1 MPTDRLHSSAT
12 GEDLHMFATLSSSA
26 PTTPFIG
33 LGWIDAS
40 GGTPPYPLKIWD
52 GAAWTALGVPG
63 SVGPTG
69 PTGPTGSAGAAGSA
83 GAPGSVWY
91 EGSGA
96 PSSGTGVNGDYY
108 LNTTNGDVYT
118 KAAGAWGSPVGN
130 LTGPTGSGG
139 SSVTDATIA
148 TSDITTNNVSI
159 TKHGW
164 TPKAPNDATKYLD
177 GTGAYSVPAGGSS
190 VTDATI
196 ATSDITT
203 NNVSTSKHG
212 WAPKAPADATQYLDG
227 TGAWSVPAGGGGGSG
242 APTTAHYVTTQAEA
256 GLSAESVL
264 GADVL
269 MSGAYGSLP
278 SAAIA
283 GRLYLPT
290 DGPIVLRDTG
300 SVWAPFGPIFPLTK
314 PPAFSSWTWV
324 NQGHATASDN
334 GGGIYFVATGDAATS
349 AMMLAKAV
357 PATPYTVTFGI
368 LANLL
373 GTGGNALLFVGFRNS
388 TSGKLV
394 LLEHY
399 QTGNFIVENWN
410 SATSYSGINLS
421 ARGLNPRTMYWLR
434 LADDGTTRTY
444 SFSADGIN
452 FITFGTDGHTNFL
465 TPDQIVWGLN
475 NPNTAGTVPMSI
487 SLISYKEA

>member
-177 GTGAYSVPAGGSS
+177 GTGA
-190 VTDATI
+190 
-196 ATSDITT
+196 
-203 NNVSTSKHG
+203 
-212 WAPKAPADATQYLDG
+212 
-227 TGAWSVPAGGGGGSG
+227 WSVPAGGGGGSG

-269 MSGAYGSLP
+269 MSGAYSSLP
-278 SAAIA
+278 SAAMT

-475 NPNTAGTVPMSI
+475 NPNTAGTIPMSLN
-487 SLISYKEA
+487 LISYKEA